1 MSRRSRS
8 NSINEAGD
16 RLSVALSKTDE
27 QESLSNIV
35 EKPMKKNVSS
45 ISLSSAGSGKASY
58 KRLLLSATDPDT
70 WVNKSVTLIDG
81 RYDGMVGTVLRS
93 GNGWVQVE
101 VGGNEV
107 PKRAYELEVERVDN
121 TVLLT
126 AENNNKP
133 NRNVQRKTITSTS
146 YSEAKSHES
155 SKNHDD
161 DNVKIDADAASTG
174 DEDKKSDMKISIH
187 LRQAKRL
194 QIQKY
199 VDRYQET
206 IKDRPDLTYWL
217 HQINGMMVDSVQEA
231 GMSRNFVDNKCHVC
245 NVEKWPES
253 KYCWNRACK
262 SSPVFYNHDGS
273 SNTDLIGDQN
283 VYYQNNTTQ
292 IIQPQRTEL
301 SSPSSLKKK
310 GSSNMKSPRSP
321 TALMLATNASISS
334 NNNNSTLLSIDGTPM
349 FNSVTDFLIHAP
361 AQIIG
366 YDYREKT
373 KLDADGNSFYESYV
387 ADLHT
392 PNPTNS
398 EKCNGAN
405 SPKKKIKL

>member
-45 ISLSSAGSGKASY
+45 ISLSSTGSGKASY

-146 YSEAKSHES
+146 YSEAKKSR
-155 SKNHDD
+155 
-161 DNVKIDADAASTG
+161 VK
-174 DEDKKSDMKISIH
+174 
-187 LRQAKRL
+187 
-194 QIQKY
+194 
-199 VDRYQET
+199 
-206 IKDRPDLTYWL
+206 
-217 HQINGMMVDSVQEA
+217 
-231 GMSRNFVDNKCHVC
+231 
-245 NVEKWPES
+245 
-253 KYCWNRACK
+253 
-262 SSPVFYNHDGS
+262 
-273 SNTDLIGDQN
+273 
-283 VYYQNNTTQ
+283 
-292 IIQPQRTEL
+292 
-301 SSPSSLKKK
+301 
-310 GSSNMKSPRSP
+310 
-321 TALMLATNASISS
+321 
-334 NNNNSTLLSIDGTPM
+334 
-349 FNSVTDFLIHAP
+349 
-361 AQIIG
+361 
-366 YDYREKT
+366 
-373 KLDADGNSFYESYV
+373 
-387 ADLHT
+387 
-392 PNPTNS
+392 
-398 EKCNGAN
+398 
-405 SPKKKIKL
+405 